1 MSPRTCPGPA
11 RTGVIHLITKTV
23 TLKTD
28 WIFYSYR
35 ASEGMKTVE
44 KTTTVDEVMD
54 ALSDGRRRKLLVAL
68 LDHGTLE
75 VSPVGSGDAET
86 RTNAV
91 ERIATMNH
99 VHLPKLVEYRF
110 IDWDGQSREVERG
123 PKFDEIR
130 PLLELLD
137 DHEDELP
144 LEWP

>member
-1 MSPRTCPGPA
+1 MSPWTCPGPA
-11 RTGVIHLITKTV
+11 RTGVIHLIIKNINR
-23 TLKTD
+23 KTD

-44 KTTTVDEVMD
+44 KTTTVNEVMD

-75 VSPVGSGDAET
+75 VSPVGPGDAGSE
-86 RTNAV
+86 TNAV

-110 IDWDGQSREVERG
+110 VDWDGQSREVERG
-123 PKFDEIR
+123 PRFDEIR

-144 LEWP
+144 VEWP